1 MLKKSHLSWHD
12 NELYLKE
19 KIGKRE
25 LVQKKNHYINE
36 LNEILNCQIKS
47 EFI

>member
-1 MLKKSHLSWHD
+1 MAKKSHLSWHD
-12 NELYLKE
+12 IELYLKE

-36 LNEILNCQIKS
+36 LNEIKKDLQ
-47 EFI
+47 EYLV